1 MLTDEIMSNKF
12 AVLGHP
18 LRLSI
23 MRLLMQA
30 GSSGL
35 PAGQMG
41 KQLKTAPNA
50 MTFHLQKL
58 HHAGLVTSQREGQFI
73 IYLAKFADLL
83 ELANNLLETCC
94 AGSLEKCGAECPS
107 NKHIGYRSYSN
118 KIIQK
123 EI

>member
-1 MLTDEIMSNKF
+1 MLTDDIMSNKF
-12 AVLGHP
+12 EVLGHP

-23 MRLLMQA
+23 IRFLIHA

-58 HHAGLVTSQREGQFI
+58 HHAG
-73 IYLAKFADLL
+73 
-83 ELANNLLETCC
+83 
-94 AGSLEKCGAECPS
+94 SLEKCGAECPS
-107 NKHIGYRSYSN
+107 NKHIGDNSYEN
-118 KIIQK
+118 KITQK